1 MKVFEISSL
10 SEIKGN
16 SWKKLILL
24 PEDGSISRRMQRP
37 KVVFPDPDSP
47 SKQIFSPFLISKFKS
62 LNMFN
67 PLF

>member
-24 PEDGSISRRMQRP
+24 PDDGSNLELVLS
-37 KVVFPDPDSP
+37 
-47 SKQIFSPFLISKFKS
+47 
-62 LNMFN
+62 
-67 PLF
+67 